1 MSPSLDPIL
10 RGRKSQPQLLVEV
23 LQDIQ
28 QEHGWISRDAIT
40 TVSRELGV
48 PLMEVFRVAHFY
60 KAFSLLPRGK
70 NVLTLCM
77 GTACHV
83 RGSSP
88 LLEQALHDLPLVGKQ
103 VGLVLIK
110 SLEAVLHPL
119 EHAPRLLLE
128 SLLLNLLYPL
138 IQRGLARLKC
148 LLDRTYFSR
157 DAGKRLGLHGGTVL
171 RWLHPD

>member
-70 NVLTLCM
+70 NVLT
-77 GTACHV
+77 
-83 RGSSP
+83 
-88 LLEQALHDLPLVGKQ
+88 
-103 VGLVLIK
+103 
-110 SLEAVLHPL
+110 
-119 EHAPRLLLE
+119 
-128 SLLLNLLYPL
+128 
-138 IQRGLARLKC
+138 
-148 LLDRTYFSR
+148 FSR
-157 DAGKRLGLHGGTVL
+157 EHEGLKGLTIKDFTLKPVN
-171 RWLHPD
+171 